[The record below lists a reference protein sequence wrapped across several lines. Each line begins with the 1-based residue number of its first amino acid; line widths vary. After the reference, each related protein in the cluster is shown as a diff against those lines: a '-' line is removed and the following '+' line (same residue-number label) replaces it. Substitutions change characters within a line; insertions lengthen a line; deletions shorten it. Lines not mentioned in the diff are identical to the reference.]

1 MPFYFGELSLN
12 MTIFDSGKSGRIRTL
27 ETVGVMFTNRQ
38 RTRVRAVH
46 VMPVEEPGCG
56 AGNRATV
63 STFCQGLKKS
73 LEKLQ
78 EVKLRS
84 HFWTFTCKTTHLPV
98 LLLPGCR
105 GCFSLSQLVIG
116 GRTETLCIR
125 HFCQLSLM
133 WGMAVLHLCF
143 SCAWTWQN
151 LICTDTLPFGESFL
165 FLISSESRNS

>member
-1 MPFYFGELSLN
+1 
-12 MTIFDSGKSGRIRTL
+12 
-27 ETVGVMFTNRQ
+27 MFTSRQ

-46 VMPVEEPGCG
+46 VMPVGEPGCG

-98 LLLPGCR
+98 LLLLGCR

-116 GRTETLCIR
+116 GRTETLSIR
-125 HFCQLSLM
+125 HLSVVSDVGYGCAALVLFM
-133 WGMAVLHLCF
+133 CMDLAESNLYRHLAFWGVF
-143 SCAWTWQN
+143 SLSN
-151 LICTDTLPFGESFL
+151 LF
-165 FLISSESRNS
+165 RK